1 MSEPSPERAVRD
13 ADSLLLPRHSEQTP
27 TVSFVMPTMDEEEGI
42 AECIE
47 WAKTALAELDV
58 TGEIVVSDSS
68 TDRTPEIA
76 REHGAIVVTP
86 DRRGYGYAYRYA
98 FEQVRG
104 EYVVIGDADTT
115 YDFRELPKLLSLVQS
130 GEADMA
136 MGSRLNGDME
146 SGAMPALHRYVG
158 NPLLT
163 RFLNVFYGT
172 DISDAHSGFRVISRD
187 ALEELDLRTDGMEF
201 ASEMIM
207 KAASTGLEIREVPI
221 TYRERTGDATL
232 ESFRDGWRHVRF
244 MLVNAPD
251 YLFTIPAVV
260 TGTAGLGLLGAVA
273 ADGTIASL
281 GLGARAVVVGCLL
294 LIVAHQ
300 TAVLATTS
308 AIVANPIRRPSDPL
322 TRFVTERFRLEHGLA
337 LGAVLLVVGGTYTAV
352 NAVGW
357 LNGDSVPLS
366 AVDTVAFTVLVLGVL
381 TVFDSF
387 FLSVLGERESP

>member
-1 MSEPSPERAVRD
+1 MSEPSSRQAPRD
-13 ADSLLLPRHSEQTP
+13 ADSLLVPQESEATP
-27 TVSFVMPTMDEEEGI
+27 TISFVMPTMNEEGAI

-47 WAKTALAELDV
+47 WAKSALLELGV

-68 TDRTPEIA
+68 TDRTPKIA
-76 REHGAIVVTP
+76 REHGARVITP
-86 DRRGYGYAYRYA
+86 DGRGYGYAYRYA
-98 FEQVRG
+98 FEHVRG

-115 YDFRELPKLLSLVQS
+115 YDFRELPELFALVES

-146 SGAMPALHRYVG
+146 TGAMPALHRYVG

-163 RFLNVFYGT
+163 KFLNVFYGT
-172 DISDAHSGFRVISRD
+172 NISDAHSGFRVISRD
-187 ALEELDLRTDGMEF
+187 ALEQLDLRTDGMEF

-207 KAASTGLEIREVPI
+207 KAASAGLEIREVPI

-244 MLVNAPD
+244 MLINAPD
-251 YLFTIPAVV
+251 YLFTIPAVL
-260 TGTAGLGLLGAVA
+260 TGGTGLGLLGAVA
-273 ADGTIASL
+273 ADGAITGL
-281 GLGARAVVVGCLL
+281 DLGARAVVLGCLL

-308 AIVANPIRRPSDPL
+308 AIVANPIRKPSDPV

-337 LGAVLLVVGGTYTAV
+337 LGTGLLLVGGSYTLV

-357 LNGDSVPLS
+357 LNGNSVPLS
-366 AVDTVAFTVLVLGVL
+366 DVDTVAFTLLVLGVL

-387 FLSVLGERESP
+387 FLSVLGERDSP